1 MVRGADFPGPVHC
14 PVTRIFAFRCNSD
27 NSQIEEPGM
36 ETKDLR
42 NEYQAFKPELPDE
55 WRKLVDAEWR
65 AFMEPLDSMGERV
78 SGWLSEPGNEQL
90 RHELYKTILLNM
102 SSGYFVWLYADEEH
116 PDFFPFI
123 SITHNSFVP
132 NPDFV
137 YSHSPLSDTGVY
149 RISGFR
155 GTVKGIDFQLGTG
168 SVMARGIIDGNLLGA
183 AKANYDLDDDATI
196 NQDGSFDVILSPER
210 PEGYD
215 GDWWHLPPDVSH
227 IMPRQMSYDWL
238 NEIDGRLAIERLDR
252 PAIKPRPGPEQLKEQ
267 IRGVISWAETIVDVT
282 ADWSRRF
289 TGDFDV
295 NKLEYATPAEFALL
309 QGQRYAWGRF
319 ELADDEA
326 LIIEAKVPDKVR
338 YWGIDLHD
346 DLNIV
351 IDWMNRQSCLNGF
364 TSTPDA
370 DGYVRY
376 VVSAR
381 DPGVPNWLDNA
392 GYEKGMICARWQ
404 RCDEYPEH
412 ATKVVKLSE
421 LRDHLPAE
429 TPVVSAEQRDADI
442 RLRRKGLQMRR
453 RW

>member
-1 MVRGADFPGPVHC
+1 MG
-14 PVTRIFAFRCNSD
+14 
-27 NSQIEEPGM
+27 
-36 ETKDLR
+36 TKDLR
-42 NEYQAFKPELPDE
+42 NEYQEFKPPQSDE
-55 WRKLVDAEWR
+55 WRAKIDAEWR
-65 AFMEPLDSMGERV
+65 DYLEPLNSVADRL
-78 SGWLSEPGNEQL
+78 SGWLEKPEDSQL
-90 RHELYKTILLNM
+90 RHEFYKTILLNA
-102 SSGYFVWLYADEEH
+102 SSGYLAWLYADDQH
-116 PDFFPFI
+116 PDFYPFI
-123 SITHNSFVP
+123 SIAHNSYVP

-137 YSHSPLSDTGVY
+137 YSHSPLSDDGVY

-155 GTVKGIDFQLGTG
+155 GTVKGVDFQLGTG
-168 SVMARGIIDGNLLGA
+168 QLMARGVIDGNLLGV
-183 AKANYDLDDDATI
+183 AKANYDLDDHATLGD
-196 NQDGSFDVILSPER
+196 DGSFDVILSPER

-215 GDWWHLPPDVSH
+215 GDWWHLPPETSH
-227 IMPRQMSYDWL
+227 IMARQMSYDWL
-238 NEIDGRLAIERLDR
+238 NEVDGRLAIERLDR
-252 PAIKPRPGPEQLKEQ
+252 PAIKPRPTSEQLATQ
-267 IRGVISWAETIVDVT
+267 IRGMLTWTESIVDVT

-289 TGDFDV
+289 TGHADV

-326 LIIEAKVPDKVR
+326 LIIEAKVPDEVR

-364 TSTPDA
+364 TSTPDS

-376 VVSAR
+376 VVSAK

-392 GYEKGMICARWQ
+392 GYAKGMICARWQ

-421 LRDHLPAE
+421 LRDHLPAD